1 MLAAEAQDAA
11 RSIAEQ
17 APPLSEG
24 QRAVIRA
31 LIALALQPQRQVGKS
46 A

>member
-1 MLAAEAQDAA
+1 VEDEARRIAAD
-11 RSIAEQ
+11 
-17 APPLSEG
+17 APPLSAR

-31 LIALALQPQRQVGKS
+31 LIAPAPQPQRQVGKS